1 VIDQM
6 KSTKDNKVKDAGV
19 KKPTQQEEDLN
30 LILSAKSGDQMAYA
44 KLLNRYRDSI
54 YFVIL
59 KMVHNK
65 EDAED
70 LCIEAFGKAFNNLE
84 KYSPDYAFST
94 WLFRIAINNSIDFMR
109 KKKLDTLSI
118 DEPMESEDK
127 GEMKRNLLSS
137 NLDPEEEFIKS
148 QRKKLMRD
156 VTEKLNDKYR
166 LLIKHRYF
174 DELSYQEISEKMELP
189 IGTVKAQLHRAKIL
203 LYNILRNS
211 DEKFDF

>member
-1 VIDQM
+1 MIDQM